1 MATILLVEGHPEVRA
16 LLGAVVADLGHS
28 CVDPPARLP
37 AIPPV
42 ADVVVVD
49 PSLPGAAGLVRAA
62 RRRSPRA
69 AVVALPSGPSDERE
83 PVEDA
88 VATLSRPFSLD
99 ALSRALRRAVEL
111 ATASP
116 GGPDVGPSVA

>member
-1 MATILLVEGHPEVRA
+1 MAVILLVEGHPEVRA
-16 LLGAVVADLGHS
+16 LLGALVADLGHS

-37 AIPPV
+37 AIPPA

-69 AVVALPSGPSDERE
+69 AVVALPSGPSDDTE

-111 ATASP
+111 ATGTGAGP
-116 GGPDVGPSVA
+116 GVGPSVA